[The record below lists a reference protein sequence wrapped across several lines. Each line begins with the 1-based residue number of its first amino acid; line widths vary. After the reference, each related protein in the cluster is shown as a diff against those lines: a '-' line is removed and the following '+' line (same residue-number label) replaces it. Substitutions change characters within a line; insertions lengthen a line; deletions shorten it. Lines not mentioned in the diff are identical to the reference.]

1 MSDNW
6 AMDLAREEQVYSSD
20 TAVVEVEWPEDSLS
34 SPSSEDDYIEQ
45 VTSLQKVRGSI
56 TDDGVSQSSSLIIAS
71 LELSLIIST

>member
-1 MSDNW
+1 MAYLKMSDNW

-45 VTSLQKVRGSI
+45 VTSLHKVQGSS
-56 TDDGVSQSSSLIIAS
+56 TDDGESLRSSSLIS
-71 LELSLIIST
+71 SH